1 MLMYVYVT
9 YVRYIGGTSY
19 FYDSFKISRTRRGTA
34 HGAAARRCGGAAVRR
49 RGGAAVREMS
59 GADAFSAGRLDTRHF
74 ALRLLHFIQKTAHL
88 SRLYLHDLL

>member
-34 HGAAARRCGGAAVRR
+34 HGAAVRR